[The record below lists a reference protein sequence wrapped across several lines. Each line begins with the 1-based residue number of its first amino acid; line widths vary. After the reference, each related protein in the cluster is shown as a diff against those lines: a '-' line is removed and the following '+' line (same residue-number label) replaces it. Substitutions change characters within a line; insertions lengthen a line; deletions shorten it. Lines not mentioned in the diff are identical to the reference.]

1 MNEFLSK
8 LLGEEILKQL
18 VIILSADFEVLLSI
32 YLFNIKGHYKKKWW
46 FWNLITIFSL
56 ILLSVPLA
64 YLRST
69 MSSIRALQGIV
80 HSLYMFGLTQLL
92 LLITYDEEKFHPM
105 DPIIMCHTCNKNI
118 HCKIIRSNPKSNR

>member
-80 HSLYMFGLTQLL
+80 HSFVYVWTNTTAFVDHL
-92 LLITYDEEKFHPM
+92 
-105 DPIIMCHTCNKNI
+105 
-118 HCKIIRSNPKSNR
+118 